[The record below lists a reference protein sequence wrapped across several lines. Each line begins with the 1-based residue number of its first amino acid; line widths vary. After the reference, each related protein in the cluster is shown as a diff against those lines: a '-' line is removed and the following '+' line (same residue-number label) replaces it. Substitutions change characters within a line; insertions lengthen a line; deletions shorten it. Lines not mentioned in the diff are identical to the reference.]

1 MSKVKKVV
9 LAYSG
14 GLDTSAIIPWLRENY
29 QCEVIAYAADVGQ
42 GEELDPLH
50 EKAKQSGASK
60 LIIKDLK
67 EEFARDY
74 VLPCL
79 RAGAIYEGKY
89 LLGTSVARPIIAKYQ
104 ALIALE
110 EGADAVAHGCTGK
123 GNDQV
128 RFELAVRSIAPQ
140 LRIIAPWREWTMK
153 SREDLLAYC
162 AKHNVAVTASAKKI
176 YSMDRN
182 LWHQSVEGG
191 TLEDPWQSPSEDMY
205 VLTKPPKDAPEPRE
219 IVISF
224 QEGVP
229 TAVDGQAMTPA
240 KLILFL
246 NGTAGRYGIGRV
258 DIVESRLVGMKS
270 HGVYEAP
277 AATVLR
283 EAYEDLA
290 RLVLDRESLWLRE
303 TLGPT
308 YTRMVYDGRW
318 FTVTREAMDAFFAT
332 LGAKVTGEVRVR
344 LDRGYCVAVGRRS
357 PNSLYDPELATF
369 GEDAVYRQKDAEGF
383 IRLFG
388 LPIEVEGRVRR
399 RKLGSAPNFPEG
411 GS

>member
-1 MSKVKKVV
+1 MSVKKVV

-14 GLDTSAIIPWLRENY
+14 GLDTSAIIPWLKENY
-29 QCEVIAYAADVGQ
+29 DCEVIAYAADVGQ

-50 EKAKQSGASK
+50 EKAKQTGASK

-74 VLPCL
+74 AFPCL

-89 LLGTSVARPIIAKYQ
+89 LLGTSMARPVIAKHQ

-128 RFELAVRSIAPQ
+128 RFELAVRSIAPE
-140 LRIIAPWREWTMK
+140 LAIIAPWRDWDLK
-153 SREDLLAYC
+153 SREDVFKYC
-162 AKHNVAVTASAKKI
+162 QARGIQTAATADKM

-191 TLEDPWQSPSEDMY
+191 TLEDPWQSPKEEMY
-205 VLTKPPKDAPEPRE
+205 VLTEEPAKAPAPKE
-219 IVISF
+219 ITLTFKQGTPV
-224 QEGVP
+224 
-229 TAVDGQAMTPA
+229 AVDGKAMGPGQ
-240 KLILFL
+240 LVLHL
-246 NGTAGRYGIGRV
+246 NEVAGAYGIGRV

-270 HGVYEAP
+270 HGVYESP
-277 AATVLR
+277 GATVLR
-283 EAYEDLA
+283 ESYEDLA

-303 TLGPT
+303 TLMPT
-308 YTRMVYDGRW
+308 YARMVYDGRW
-318 FTVTREAMDAFFAT
+318 FTVTREAMDAFFGK
-332 LGAKVTGEVRVR
+332 LGARVTGEVRVR
-344 LDRGYCVAVGRRS
+344 LEAGYCVAVGRRS

-388 LPIEVEGRVRR
+388 LPIEVEGKVRR
-399 RKLGSAPNFPEG
+399 RS
-411 GS
+411 

>member
-1 MSKVKKVV
+1 MPNVKKVV

-29 QCEVIAYAADVGQ
+29 KCEVVAYAADVGQ

-50 EKAKQSGASK
+50 EKAVKSGACK
-60 LIIKDLK
+60 LVIKDLK

-74 VLPCL
+74 VFPCL

-89 LLGTSVARPIIAKYQ
+89 LLGTSVARPLIAKYQ

-128 RFELAVRSIAPQ
+128 RFELAVRSIAPE
-140 LRIIAPWREWTMK
+140 LKIIAPWREWNMK

-162 AKHNVAVTASAKKI
+162 EKHNVKTTASAKKI

-191 TLEDPWQSPSEDMY
+191 TLEDPWQSPTEDMY
-205 VLTKPPKDAPEPRE
+205 VLTTPPKDAPAARE
-219 IVISF
+219 ITIAFKAGSPV
-224 QEGVP
+224 
-229 TAVDGQAMTPA
+229 AVDGKTMTPA
-240 KLILFL
+240 NLILFL
-246 NGTAGRYGIGRV
+246 NETAGRYGIGRV

-277 AATVLR
+277 GATVLR

-303 TLGPT
+303 SLAPT

-318 FTVTREAMDAFFAT
+318 FTVTREAMDAFHAT

-344 LDRGYCVAVGRRS
+344 LDKGYCVAVGRRS

-388 LPIEVEGRVRR
+388 LPIEVEGKVRR
-399 RKLGSAPNFPEG
+399 KTSSPGVKG
-411 GS
+411 